1 LEEAFFYRADRELS
15 ELLSKR
21 LQREEKIRLFANAT
35 GVRDQKHLEL
45 LADSGFELST
55 LHFVWVPLILVAW
68 ADGNA
73 EKLEKNAIADIL
85 ASKGI
90 SRETISRVIAHE
102 WFRKKPAE
110 ELWEIW
116 AEFSAATSASL
127 NPSVYNK
134 LINEIVRLCRLVAY
148 ASGGFMGLGK
158 ICATESQAI
167 ERVIRTLQHADEN
180 RTHASSSSGTV
191 QVLTSDRSDVVDSL
205 PYAGASTITTDRNVK
220 KIEAITQMCREAIL
234 QQVERGKIGGFGFDD
249 YTDGRIAGG
258 ANLARKILVL
268 IGSTNESFE

>member
-1 LEEAFFYRADRELS
+1 MLNQSNQPTRGKVLEEAFFYQVDRELN

-21 LQREEKIRLFANAT
+21 LHREEKIQLFADAT
-35 GVRDQKHLEL
+35 GIRSQKHLEL

-73 EKLEKNAIADIL
+73 EKLEKEAIAAIL

-90 SRETISRVIAHE
+90 SQETICRVIAHD

-110 ELWEIW
+110 ELWELW

-127 NPSVYNK
+127 NPAIYNE
-134 LINEIVRLCRLVAY
+134 LIDEIVRLCRRVAD

-158 ICATESQAI
+158 ISATETQVI
-167 ERVIRTLQHADEN
+167 DRVILTLQQPEEDRAQS
-180 RTHASSSSGTV
+180 SSSSGAARALKSEQNGV
-191 QVLTSDRSDVVDSL
+191 GPCLTQEPTRSKQ
-205 PYAGASTITTDRNVK
+205 AGS
-220 KIEAITQMCREAIL
+220 
-234 QQVERGKIGGFGFDD
+234 
-249 YTDGRIAGG
+249 
-258 ANLARKILVL
+258 
-268 IGSTNESFE
+268 